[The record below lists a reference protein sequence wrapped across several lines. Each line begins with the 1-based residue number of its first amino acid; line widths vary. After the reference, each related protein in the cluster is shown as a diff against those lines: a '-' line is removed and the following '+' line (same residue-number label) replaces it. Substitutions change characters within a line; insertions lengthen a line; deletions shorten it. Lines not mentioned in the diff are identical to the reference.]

1 MLTLVLLVKIGTSK
15 LVTAS
20 LTAANFNDPRPTRKL
35 VLTKGK
41 AYVGSCSSEITSGF
55 AMTLRELPHK
65 HSDPPSPTLP
75 LKFAAGCTR
84 TFSIPAKT
92 CFVMTT
98 PPPPR
103 APQSIHRVH
112 AYKQNR
118 PLPRGPLNCK
128 DSCQLHSYALTP
140 TLLPQCRSPQ

>member
-65 HSDPPSPTLP
+65 HSDPLP
-75 LKFAAGCTR
+75 LPHYLSLQQAALQP
-84 TFSIPAKT
+84 FPFLQK
-92 CFVMTT
+92 
-98 PPPPR
+98 R
-103 APQSIHRVH
+103 A
-112 AYKQNR
+112 
-118 PLPRGPLNCK
+118 L
-128 DSCQLHSYALTP
+128 
-140 TLLPQCRSPQ
+140 